1 MDILEPI
8 DLLKRELKT
17 FKKAIDKSTVSNYNT
32 VSANLNPWI
41 EKYEEVIEH
50 LEKHFSYE

>member
-41 EKYEEVIEH
+41 EKYEKAIKQ
-50 LEKHFSYE
+50 LQIKY